1 MVLTLSVFLACAGVA
16 LGSLPPVHRTPARQ
30 PYGAQPTHRA
40 GYCDPTTPPT
50 CAYGSDVSFCLEDP
64 EYPEYDIK
72 GAIEADKLFAKKY
85 ADVADQSA
93 DDLVDHVTKYQ
104 EEAFDY
110 SYYTG
115 VSTGYSPYDVT
126 HWTGPEG
133 YICPSDVA
141 YARPRRARNVEGKWR
156 VIVNN
161 VHYYTQTARLETCL
175 FPQAACRALAPCY
188 KSHCTQKYVYHR
200 MLSYDP
206 CDPYKGLFI
215 DIYKLPSACSC
226 HVAPPPPSYA

>member
-1 MVLTLSVFLACAGVA
+1 MAFILSVFLACAAVA
-16 LGSLPPVHRTPARQ
+16 LGSASHPPQT
-30 PYGAQPTHRA
+30 YGPPPSHNA
-40 GYCDPTTPPT
+40 GYCDPTTPPA
-50 CAYGSDVSFCLEDP
+50 CAHGGDVSFCLEDP
-64 EYPEYDIK
+64 EYPEYEIK
-72 GAIEADKLFAKKY
+72 GAISADKLFGKKY

-93 DDLVDHVTKYQ
+93 DDLVEHLTKYQ

-115 VSTGYSPYDVT
+115 ASTGYSPYDVT

-133 YICPSDVA
+133 YICPSKVG

-156 VIVNN
+156 VIVND
-161 VHYYTQTARLETCL
+161 VEYYTQTARMEYCL
-175 FPQAACRALAPCY
+175 FPQAACRALAPCF
-188 KSHCTQKYVYHR
+188 KSKCVQKYVYHR
-200 MLSYDP
+200 LLSFDP

-226 HVAPPPPSYA
+226 HIPTH